1 MKQQL
6 TGGALQ
12 KKSSENFSKLIDK
25 HKKLS
30 FGGALPKKKVLK
42 NFAKLTEKYLCRGFF
57 LMKLQ
62 ARNLQLPES
71 VSRDLL

>member
-6 TGGALQ
+6 TGGVLQ

-30 FGGALPKKKVLK
+30 FGGALPKKKGS
-42 NFAKLTEKYLCRGFF
+42 EKFR
-57 LMKLQ
+57 KTH
-62 ARNLQLPES
+62 RKISLPG
-71 VSRDLL
+71 LLSNEVAG